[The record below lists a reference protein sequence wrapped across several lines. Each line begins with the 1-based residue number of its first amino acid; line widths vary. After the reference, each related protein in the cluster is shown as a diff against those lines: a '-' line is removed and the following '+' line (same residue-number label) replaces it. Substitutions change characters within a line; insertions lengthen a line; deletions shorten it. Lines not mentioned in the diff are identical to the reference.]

1 MEKDLATPE
10 QIRDYCLEWLRE
22 NKDVLNIHGLSAK
35 ISDGQKPIPNFLQMV
50 YGHRKLK
57 SKYIMPL
64 YGYLITC
71 HGLKPLNESI
81 LSEPE
86 RVEEAKPETK
96 IVLEE
101 ASYDQEIWKK
111 RLIFSPH
118 GHSGFSIIGFGFEY
132 LQDGKNVEVML
143 QKSPVFFNLELT
155 QSAEK
160 AAKALKDL
168 LTKIQK

>member
-22 NKDVLNIHGLSAK
+22 NKEVLNIHGLSAK
-35 ISDGQKPIPNFLQMV
+35 ISGTEKPIPNFLQMV

-57 SKYIMPL
+57 SKYVMPL
-64 YGYLITC
+64 YAYLMTF
-71 HGLKPLNESI
+71 HGLKPLNESV
-81 LSEPE
+81 LSTTEELEEPK
-86 RVEEAKPETK
+86 VETK
-96 IVLEE
+96 IILEE

-118 GHSGFSIIGFGFEY
+118 GHNGFSIIGFGFEY

-160 AAKALKDL
+160 AVKALKDL